1 MSLADRIREARKK
14 KGLVQKDVAAH
25 FQISTAAV
33 GQWETGVTVPEGAR
47 LPELAKLLE
56 VSLDWLAGA
65 GPALSNSSELP
76 SPQEMP
82 RDVPVL
88 GIASCGPD
96 GNFVF
101 EGGGPIDFVRR
112 PPRIRGLVNVYAL
125 YVQGESM
132 SPWREEGE
140 LVYVHERQPV
150 QVGDFVVVQ
159 VRDEEHPNS
168 AYIKKLLRRNERE
181 VRLLQ
186 YNPRKEISIPAK
198 RIVAIHRIL
207 NWSELLGV

>member
-1 MSLADRIREARKK
+1 MSIADRLREARKK

-25 FQISTAAV
+25 FGISTAAV
-33 GQWETGVTVPEGAR
+33 GQWETGVTVPESGR
-47 LPELAKLLE
+47 LPELARLLD
-56 VSLDWLAGA
+56 VSLDWLASTQPSGT
-65 GPALSNSSELP
+65 PAELP

-140 LVYVHERQPV
+140 VVYVHERQPV

-159 VRDEEHPNS
+159 VRDEEHPSS
-168 AYIKKLLRRNERE
+168 AYIKKLLKRNDRE

-186 YNPRKEISIPAK
+186 YNPRKEIAIPARK
-198 RIVAIHRIL
+198 IVAIHRIL